1 VAFADA
7 RGGGFDLGAVGD
19 VAGLGLRAELLRYTL
34 QALGSPREQDAL
46 PAAGDQEAGRG
57 RSDPARPSGYDGDAN
72 RRRVVRLIPTVSSIG
87 SA

>member
-19 VAGLGLRAELLRYTL
+19 VAGLELRAELLRYTL
-34 QALGSPREQDAL
+34 QALGSPREQDAP
-46 PAAGDQEAGRG
+46 PAAGNQEAGGG

-72 RRRVVRLIPTVSSIG
+72 RRRVVRLISTVSSIG